1 MELKNVRKRDAL
13 ILGATL
19 LTAAIGVGAI
29 HRGCSYQDVLLVNG
43 LELPVEVEIDGK
55 RRPIASGSRVE
66 VTLREGVHAVRVLS
80 TDGRLIDEEPIDVPA
95 TTDVVAY
102 NIAGATLL
110 YLETIEYRRNPS
122 LSGKDDP
129 GSVEIFAGVRSIAR
143 DRVNF
148 VFKEPPK
155 QISVKSGESTI
166 RYRFDMADGGWRTSA
181 GYLESKNEVAK
192 LARLYRAIAIQTP
205 GARDVVDRAAEM
217 LELADGG
224 PAALRFLR
232 EMRDLRPEDPG
243 IHMEYQYRMQRL
255 GRGEEILAEYRAL
268 SEKNPGSPF
277 HAVLLARAE
286 ARDPAGARLAELAK
300 SHPDNAQVLSSAAYH
315 AFITG
320 DYAQSAELY
329 ARFEGKPEYER
340 SLAMHVGALVG
351 LGKVQEAVDLAARYA
366 SAASVPG
373 ARGPLLYA
381 LVARLPGASPP
392 SPPMTFINRLSG
404 PQNAADWKVFSA
416 AIAGEPVSTSDL
428 MSIADP
434 ALRQAIDIHIA
445 AARDPAEAWELCSKA
460 SPNVHRMMS
469 PATAVLLAAE
479 FGRAGDLELGAKLL
493 ERDVGQWIPAEAI
506 FAFVRTGEKHP
517 NLWRLDPELRAALAF
532 VRARHLASRGEPFAD
547 LLAEAERDD
556 LLKAVVARARVSWPP
571 VAAPVGAEKRP
582 EKGGKTSKAPDTLTF
597 ATLEKAPGGVLRRVA
612 KPSP

>member
-19 LTAAIGVGAI
+19 LTAAIGIGAVY
-29 HRGCSYQDVLLVNG
+29 RGCTYQDVLLVNG
-43 LELPVEVEIDGK
+43 LEQPVEVEIDGK
-55 RRPIASGSRVE
+55 RNQVAPGSRVE

-80 TDGRLIDEEPIDVPA
+80 SDGRLIDEEPIDVPA

-110 YLETIEYRRNPS
+110 YRETIEYRRSPS
-122 LSGKDDP
+122 VSGSNDP
-129 GSVEIFAGVRSIAR
+129 GSVEIFAGVRFIAR

-148 VFKEPPK
+148 VFEQPPQ
-155 QISVKSGESTI
+155 QISVKSGESTT
-166 RYRFDMADGGWRTSA
+166 RYRFDMAEGGWRTSA
-181 GYLESKNEVAK
+181 GYLESKNEIAK
-192 LARLYRAIAIQTP
+192 LARLYRAIAIITP
-205 GARDVVDRAAEM
+205 GARDVVDRAGEM
-217 LELADGG
+217 IELAEGS

-232 EMRDLRPEDPG
+232 EMRDLRPDDPG
-243 IHMEYQYRMQRL
+243 IHMEYQYRMHRL

-268 SEKNPGSPF
+268 SEKNPGSPL
-277 HAVLLARAE
+277 HGVLLARAE
-286 ARDPAGARLAELAK
+286 PKDPAGARFAELAK

-315 AFITG
+315 AFTTG

-340 SLAMHVGALVG
+340 SLPMHVGALVA

-366 SAASVPG
+366 SATAVPG

-392 SPPMTFINRLSG
+392 EPPMTFINRLSG

-416 AIAGEPVSTSDL
+416 AIAGEPVSPSEL
-428 MSIADP
+428 AGIADP
-434 ALRQAIDIHIA
+434 DLRQAIDIHIA
-445 AARDPAEAWELCSKA
+445 AARDPAEAWKLCSQA

-479 FGRAGDLELGAKLL
+479 FSRAGDPELGAQLL
-493 ERDVGQWIPAEAI
+493 ERDVGQWIPTEAV
-506 FAFVRTGEKHP
+506 FRFVRTGEKHP
-517 NLWRLDPELRAALAF
+517 NFWRLDPELRAALAF

-547 LLAEAERDD
+547 LLAEAERED
-556 LLKAVVARARVSWPP
+556 LLKAVVSRARVSWPP
-571 VAAPVGAEKRP
+571 VAAPVAKDP
-582 EKGGKTSKAPDTLTF
+582 EKGAKTSKTSILGK
-597 ATLEKAPGGVLRRVA
+597 LEKAPGGVLRRVA
-612 KPSP
+612 KPAP